1 MRAITGTVLLVCA
14 MAMPTMTADAQR
26 ARTQTLQRQEV
37 SRVQVQSVTVREALQ
52 DDAVQAE
59 MRDHVRNIDTRAAA
73 RRAPTDALTPLRI
86 GREFDQPDP
95 TDRLLS
101 DAELS
106 ALANPEQR
114 SGRATIGTVTD
125 RAVARAESASPILR
139 RPSARPSGPGS
150 IARPPQPYLDVQGF
164 ADDLHAALENSV
176 QGYEMR
182 MRRNGQT
189 IYTLQ
194 WNWAQTP
201 ADSSL
206 PWGPDRRQH
215 IVSISKFIT
224 TMGLTHLLDAEGID
238 YNTPIISYLPDY
250 WQTGA
255 GVENITFAHLMNHRS
270 GIVTGN
276 NSDAS
281 YGRMRSLIAADVSNP
296 GMPSGYSNAN
306 FALCR
311 ILMATMAGYID
322 TNADFGA
329 TNDLMWNWITI
340 LSYADYI
347 EQNVFTPAGVNGPVL
362 DNTSDSARAYGWNDT
377 GTGWDS
383 SETVDGQSGGTAL
396 FGQAGGVAWHM
407 SPDELLDVVGEF
419 RRGGGIVSPARAIE
433 IFNASYGLNSPVN
446 GQTSPAGR
454 FYYKPGYWG
463 TGSQAE
469 QAFVMILPE
478 QIEVA
483 IFVSSMIGPNDA
495 SLQNLGRTLY
505 LNNVIEP

>member
-1 MRAITGTVLLVCA
+1 MKTLIGVSLLVGA
-14 MAMPTMTADAQR
+14 LILPLGVADAQR
-26 ARTQTLQRQEV
+26 SRTERPQRQV
-37 SRVQVQSVTVREALQ
+37 ITSVQVQPATVREALR
-52 DDAVQAE
+52 DEAVQAE
-59 MRDHVRNIDTRAAA
+59 LSDHVRNIDTRAAA
-73 RRAPTDALTPLRI
+73 RRAPVDALTPLRV
-86 GREFDQPDP
+86 GREGDQPDE
-95 TDRLLS
+95 TDRLMS
-101 DAELS
+101 ADELS
-106 ALANPEQR
+106 ALANPGQ
-114 SGRATIGTVTD
+114 SAGRATINSLT
-125 RAVARAESASPILR
+125 ARAIARVENVSPVLR
-139 RPSARPSGPGS
+139 RPTARPSPADS
-150 IARPPQPYLDVQGF
+150 FTTPPQPYLDVQGF

-176 QGYEMR
+176 RGYEMR
-182 MRRNGQT
+182 MRRNGET

-201 ADSSL
+201 ADSGL

-224 TMGLTHLLDAEGID
+224 AMGLTHLLDAEGID

-250 WQTGA
+250 WQTGP

-281 YGRMRSLIAADVSNP
+281 FGRMRSLIAAGVNNP
-296 GMPSGYSNAN
+296 GMNSGYSNAN

-311 ILMATMAGYID
+311 ILMATIAGNID
-322 TNADFGA
+322 TDADFGA

-340 LSYADYI
+340 LSYANYI
-347 EQNVFTPAGVNGPVL
+347 EQNVFAPAGVNGPTL
-362 DNTSDSARAYGWNDT
+362 DNTADSARAYAWNDN

-383 SETVDGQSGGTAL
+383 SETVVGQSGGTAL

-419 RRGGGIVSPARAIE
+419 RRGGGIVAPTRALE
-433 IFNASYGLNSPVN
+433 IFNASYGLNSQVN
-446 GQTSPAGR
+446 GRPSPAGR
-454 FYYKPGYWG
+454 FYFKPGYWG
-463 TGSQAE
+463 AGMQSE
-469 QAFVMILPE
+469 QALLMILPE

-495 SLQNLGRTLY
+495 SLQGLGQTIY
-505 LNNVIEP
+505 LNNVVEP